1 MFMVLF
7 TEQKTK
13 GEAVIVN
20 CCTKLYNANYYMFP
34 FVNLFGKKIL
44 KGTSNAPLEIYAVLL
59 NDDQTLSKAKHILN
73 IATRRHFK
81 FKFIF

>member
-1 MFMVLF
+1 M
-7 TEQKTK
+7 
-13 GEAVIVN
+13 GEAVVN
-20 CCTKLYNANYYMFP
+20 CCTKLYNANVP
-34 FVNLFGKKIL
+34 ICELVGKKIL